1 MRQSVIGRYKAAIF
15 DLDGTLIDSMRAWDH
30 ICRDWLT
37 GKGAAP
43 ENELEQKIAP
53 MTLTQSAEYVIRHYN
68 IDLPPSRII
77 KEWEDMVLYQ
87 YTHTIPLKDGAA
99 ELLEMLAANGMK
111 LGIETSCFPTA
122 CENILSRHGLR
133 GYFSAIIY
141 SDSVNRD
148 KTFPDIFL
156 ACAKELG
163 VEPADCV
170 VFEDFY
176 AALAGIRAAGMG
188 AVAVYDDSG
197 AAHWE
202 KFKQEADYAAESL
215 REITLGESFL

>member
-1 MRQSVIGRYKAAIF
+1 MPRFLISRYKAAIF
-15 DLDGTLIDSMRAWDH
+15 DLDGTLVDSMHAWDH

-37 GKGAAP
+37 GKGIVP

-68 IDLPPSRII
+68 IDLPLPRII
-77 KEWEDMVLYQ
+77 KEWEDMVLHQ
-87 YTHTIPLKDGAA
+87 YAHTIPLKDGAA
-99 ELLEMLAANGMK
+99 ELLELLAANGMK
-111 LGIETSCFPTA
+111 LGIETSCFPAA
-122 CENILSRHGLR
+122 CENILSRHGIR
-133 GYFSAIIY
+133 GYFSAIVY

-156 ACAKELG
+156 ACAQKLG

-188 AVAVYDDSG
+188 AAAVFDDSG

-202 KFKQEADYAAESL
+202 RFKQEADYAAESL
-215 REITLGESFL
+215 RQYLLPITA